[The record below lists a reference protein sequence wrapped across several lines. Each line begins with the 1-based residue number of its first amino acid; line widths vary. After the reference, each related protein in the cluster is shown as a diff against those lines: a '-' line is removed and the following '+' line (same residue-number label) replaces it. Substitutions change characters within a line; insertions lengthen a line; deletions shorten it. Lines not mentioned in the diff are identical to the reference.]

1 MLEAWRDIT
10 SITDHTWKSPS
21 NSSLNSWASVAS
33 QPLAQNIPSVQGS
46 PESTISS
53 AFQLGCKVPSDFHAP
68 ISSHCLMLQM
78 EAWEAGV
85 PESAAERDC
94 VSPPPLLPPC
104 EAEADSGPAPK
115 LLSPFST
122 LRFLPLSRR
131 LKTWPEALQLLPGA
145 PGLESA
151 PKSGA
156 SQRQHSLEFSIHGLK
171 TQFLGGGTKA
181 PGQSELLPQAHQV
194 PASSHWAL

>member
-1 MLEAWRDIT
+1 M
-10 SITDHTWKSPS
+10 
-21 NSSLNSWASVAS
+21 
-33 QPLAQNIPSVQGS
+33 
-46 PESTISS
+46 
-53 AFQLGCKVPSDFHAP
+53 
-68 ISSHCLMLQM
+68 
-78 EAWEAGV
+78 

-94 VSPPPLLPPC
+94 VNPPPLLPPC
-104 EAEADSGPAPK
+104 KAEADAGPARK

-122 LRFLPLSRR
+122 LRLLLLSRR

-145 PGLESA
+145 SGLESA

-156 SQRQHSLEFSIHGLK
+156 SPRQHSLEFSIHGLK

-181 PGQSELLPQAHQV
+181 TGQRELLPQAHKA

>member
-1 MLEAWRDIT
+1 MCQ
-10 SITDHTWKSPS
+10 K
-21 NSSLNSWASVAS
+21 
-33 QPLAQNIPSVQGS
+33 VQLRGTV
-46 PESTISS
+46 ST
-53 AFQLGCKVPSDFHAP
+53 
-68 ISSHCLMLQM
+68 
-78 EAWEAGV
+78 
-85 PESAAERDC
+85 
-94 VSPPPLLPPC
+94 LPHYYH
-104 EAEADSGPAPK
+104 PARLKLTPARK

-122 LRFLPLSRR
+122 LRLLLLSRR

-145 PGLESA
+145 SGLESA

-181 PGQSELLPQAHQV
+181 TGQRELLPQAHQA